1 MRKLIIALVLA
12 VALCLASCGAL
23 FGAARLKIGSNRLG
37 TSFYVQGAAVAD
49 VVTKNNGIG
58 IEAEAMP
65 IAGGVGNITLIERGK
80 TLDFALTMNNNAM
93 WGMNAL
99 CGFKERTRDVRSL
112 LGGLDRYY
120 IGVFTRS
127 DLGIESLEE
136 LARKKPKIRL
146 YTQAKGTT
154 AELVAS
160 QILESCGMTY
170 QNIEDWGGA
179 VSFTDTDAIINS
191 FKDGHCDM
199 FVLNINKGHPVITEI
214 AMTGKLKF
222 IPLSGKSIEFLDQK
236 YGFTPTSLPAN
247 TFKGQDKDIPTGGS
261 ATMII
266 VNKGMS
272 DEFAYAITKAVVENK
287 DALVKGHKAFTDFDP
302 AIACDGKYLGE
313 VPMHPGAV
321 RYFKEAGR
329 MK

>member
-1 MRKLIIALVLA
+1 MRKLFTLILV
-12 VALCLASCGAL
+12 VVFCLVSCGAL
-23 FGAARLKIGSNRLG
+23 FGATRLKIGSNRLG
-37 TSFYVQGAAVAD
+37 TSFYVQGATVAD
-49 VVTKNNGIG
+49 VVSKNNKLG
-58 IEAEAMP
+58 IEVEAMP
-65 IAGGVGNITLIERGK
+65 IAGGVGNITLIEQKK

-99 CGFKERTRDVRSL
+99 CGFKEKTLNVRSL

-127 DLGIESLEE
+127 DLGIESLEQ
-136 LARKKPKIRL
+136 LAQKKPKLRF

-170 QNIEDWGGA
+170 QNIMDWGGA
-179 VSFTDTDAIINS
+179 VNFTDTDAIINS

-222 IPLSGKSIEFLDQK
+222 IPLSEKSIKFLDQK
-236 YGFTPTSLPAN
+236 YGFTPTKLPAN
-247 TFKGQDKDIPTGGS
+247 TFKGQDKDVPTGGS
-261 ATMII
+261 STMII
-266 VNKGMS
+266 VNKAMS
-272 DEFAYAITKAVVENK
+272 DEIAYAITKAVVENK

-302 AIACDGKYLGE
+302 ATACDKVYLGE
-313 VPMHPGAV
+313 VPMHPGAIK
-321 RYFKEAGR
+321 YFKETGK